1 MDSCFDLLFDVWLFE
16 GVLLLIFC
24 GWFDV
29 VGELCVNVLKLCGVE
44 IVLFVNVYGKVDLF
58 VMLVVFGVCGVNELY
73 VEVGYKLNGLLLCEW
88 CVDELLVY
96 LVLSLLGVDVV
107 GMFDFVVLVSFDV
120 WIWLLFYGIE
130 WIGDDLWIFVC
141 IVLFDVFY

>member
-1 MDSCFDLLFDVWLFE
+1 
-16 GVLLLIFC
+16 
-24 GWFDV
+24 
-29 VGELCVNVLKLCGVE
+29 
-44 IVLFVNVYGKVDLF
+44 
-58 VMLVVFGVCGVNELY
+58 MLVVFGVCGVNELY